1 MKSKS
6 IIWAVFVGMFG
17 ATNLLAAAGDAA
29 AGKTAYN
36 SKCVTCHGANGEGK
50 ESIAKLLKVQ
60 MRDLKSKEA
69 LSKSDA
75 ELAKIILQG
84 TGKMKAVKD
93 VDQKTA
99 DDVVAYMRTLAKK

>member
-6 IIWAVFVGMFG
+6 IILAGFVSMFG
-17 ATNLLAAAGDAA
+17 AASLLAAAGDPA
-29 AGKTAYN
+29 AGKTAFN

-60 MRDLKSKEA
+60 MRDLTSKEA
-69 LSKSDA
+69 MAKSDA
-75 ELAKIILQG
+75 ELAKIILEG

-93 VDQKTA
+93 VDQKVA
-99 DDVVAYMRTLAKK
+99 DDVVAYLRTRAKM